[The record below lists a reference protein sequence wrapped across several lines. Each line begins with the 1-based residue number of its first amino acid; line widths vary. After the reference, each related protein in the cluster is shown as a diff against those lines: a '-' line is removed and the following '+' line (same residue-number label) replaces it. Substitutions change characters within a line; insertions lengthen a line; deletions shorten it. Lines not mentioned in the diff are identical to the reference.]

1 METTKAGVFT
11 PALTVRHIGIYQLE
25 MRFLIFLKDLKE
37 AKKVTIAI
45 RKYNCSAI
53 GWNAALNAL
62 YRWNRVSKSFLSKKP
77 ATNIQQNSD
86 SGIIAVSK

>member
-1 METTKAGVFT
+1 
-11 PALTVRHIGIYQLE
+11 
-25 MRFLIFLKDLKE
+25 MRFLIFLKDLKD

-53 GWNAALNAL
+53 GWNAALTAL
-62 YRWNRVSKSFLSKKP
+62 YRWNRVSKSLLSKKP

-86 SGIIAVSK
+86 RGIIAVSK